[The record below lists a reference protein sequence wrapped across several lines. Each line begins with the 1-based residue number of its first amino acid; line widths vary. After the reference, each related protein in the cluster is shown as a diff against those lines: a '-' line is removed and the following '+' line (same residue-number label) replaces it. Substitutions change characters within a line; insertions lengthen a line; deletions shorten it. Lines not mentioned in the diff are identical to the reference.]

1 MADVEK
7 LREYLRLVT
16 ADLQQT
22 RQRVRELEDHD
33 PIAVVGMGCRYPGG
47 VHGPDALWQLVA
59 DEVDAIGAFPD
70 DRGWDHDAIFDPE
83 PAKPGKTYVRRGGYL
98 RGADQFDAEFFGI
111 SPREAVVM
119 DPQQRQLLEVSWEA
133 IEHAGI
139 NPRSLRGS
147 RTGVF
152 IGGWSDDYTA
162 AARGISEEYEGY
174 LFTGSAASVIS
185 GRVAYTFGLEGPA
198 VTVDTACSSS
208 LVSLHLAARAL
219 RSGECTLALAGGVTI
234 MSTPQGQIEISQQ
247 RALAPD
253 GRCKAF
259 ARRRRRLRRVRG
271 RRGGGAGAPV
281 RGPPQRPPR
290 CWPSSAAPRSTRTAR
305 AAA

>member
-1 MADVEK
+1 MANVEK
-7 LREYLRLVT
+7 LREYLKLVT

-22 RQRVRELEDHD
+22 RRRVRELEDHD
-33 PIAVVGMGCRYPGG
+33 PIAVVGMGCRYPGD
-47 VHGPDALWQLVA
+47 VHGPDDLWRLVA
-59 DEVDAIGAFPD
+59 GEVDAISGFPT
-70 DRGWDHDAIFDPE
+70 DRGWDHEAIFDPE
-83 PAKPGKTYVRRGGYL
+83 PARPGKTYVRHGGYL
-98 RGADQFDAEFFGI
+98 RGADGFDAEFFGI

-119 DPQQRQLLEVSWEA
+119 DPQQRQLLEGSWEA

-139 NPRSLRGS
+139 DPRSLRGS

-162 AARGISEEYEGY
+162 AARGVSEEYEGY
-174 LFTGSAASVIS
+174 LFTGSAASVLS

-219 RSGECTLALAGGVTI
+219 RNGECTLALAGGVTI

-259 ARRRRRLRRVRG
+259 GDGADG
-271 RRGGGAGAPV
+271 FGASEGAGIV
-281 RGPPQRPPR
+281 VLER
-290 CWPSSAAPRSTRTAR
+290 
-305 AAA
+305 